1 MLTNR
6 IVRAAL
12 LMLPLSSFAYG
23 QSPSGAIRGITR
35 DLDGLLL
42 AHVQVVVHTVDENT
56 ERTVVSNDEGAV
68 VVENL
73 KPGHYRLTATKAGFE
88 GRFW

>member
-1 MLTNR
+1 MLTYR
-6 IVRAAL
+6 SVRATL

-23 QSPSGAIRGITR
+23 QSRAGAIRGITR

-42 AHVQVVVHTVDENT
+42 VHVHVVVHATDGKT
-56 ERTVVSNDEGAV
+56 DRTVVSNHEGAF

>member
-12 LMLPLSSFAYG
+12 LMLTLSSFADG
-23 QSPSGAIRGITR
+23 QSPSGAFRGITR

-42 AHVQVVVHTVDENT
+42 VHVVVHTVDGNT

-73 KPGHYRLTATKAGFE
+73 RPGHYRLTATKAGFE

>member
-1 MLTNR
+1 MLTYR
-6 IVRAAL
+6 SVRVAL
-12 LMLPLSSFAYG
+12 LMLSLSSLAYG

-42 AHVQVVVHTVDENT
+42 VHVVVHTVDGNT

>member
-12 LMLPLSSFAYG
+12 LMLTLSSFADG
-23 QSPSGAIRGITR
+23 QSPSGAFRGITR

-42 AHVQVVVHTVDENT
+42 VHVVVHTVDGNT

-73 KPGHYRLTATKAGFE
+73 KSGHYRLTATKAGFE

>member
-1 MLTNR
+1 MLT
-6 IVRAAL
+6 
-12 LMLPLSSFAYG
+12 LSSFADG
-23 QSPSGAIRGITR
+23 QSPSGAFRGITR

-42 AHVQVVVHTVDENT
+42 VHVVVHTVDGNT